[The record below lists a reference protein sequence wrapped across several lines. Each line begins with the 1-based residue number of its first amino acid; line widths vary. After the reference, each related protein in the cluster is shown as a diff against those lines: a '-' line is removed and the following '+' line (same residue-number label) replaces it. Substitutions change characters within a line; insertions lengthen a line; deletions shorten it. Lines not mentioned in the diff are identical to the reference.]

1 MLPDAT
7 TGSSGAALGGAAWL
21 CLKRS
26 PPLYTKHG
34 QGRCPSPQSRDQ
46 TGTKTSVGSGW
57 NSTKLGYPQCADAA
71 TKDQVGR
78 EELHRELA
86 RHNVLAV
93 CIYTYD

>member
-34 QGRCPSPQSRDQ
+34 PVDADLVYNLGFGQGPEPAQSRVGTLRSWDTPNARMQLPMTDRTEGAAPRNSQ
-46 TGTKTSVGSGW
+46 T
-57 NSTKLGYPQCADAA
+57 
-71 TKDQVGR
+71 
-78 EELHRELA
+78 
-86 RHNVLAV
+86 
-93 CIYTYD
+93 